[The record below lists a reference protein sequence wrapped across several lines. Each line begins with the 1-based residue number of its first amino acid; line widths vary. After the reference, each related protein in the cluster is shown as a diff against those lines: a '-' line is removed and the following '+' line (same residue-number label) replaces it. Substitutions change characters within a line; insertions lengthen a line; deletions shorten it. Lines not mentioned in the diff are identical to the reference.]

1 MPSIREGR
9 EHIERLLEIAEA
21 GGEAEAV
28 GQELLELRDVVENS
42 AALYQELDYER
53 RGVRRAR
60 VEAAVALSSEQQ
72 ARLQSAL
79 AKLFAAPVVIEQ
91 QVTPDIIAGVRVTVG
106 DSVIDNTVQGR
117 LRRMLASIHQAPVPE
132 DLGGSLDGEAG

>member
-28 GQELLELRDVVENS
+28 GQELLELRDVVESS

-79 AKLFAAPVVIEQ
+79 AKLFAAPVVMEQ

-117 LRRMLASIHQAPVPE
+117 LRRMLASIREAPVAV
-132 DLGGSLDGEAG
+132 DLDLPPDPDAS

>member
-1 MPSIREGR
+1 M
-9 EHIERLLEIAEA
+9 
-21 GGEAEAV
+21 
-28 GQELLELRDVVENS
+28 
-42 AALYQELDYER
+42 
-53 RGVRRAR
+53 
-60 VEAAVALSSEQQ
+60 EAAVALSSEQQ